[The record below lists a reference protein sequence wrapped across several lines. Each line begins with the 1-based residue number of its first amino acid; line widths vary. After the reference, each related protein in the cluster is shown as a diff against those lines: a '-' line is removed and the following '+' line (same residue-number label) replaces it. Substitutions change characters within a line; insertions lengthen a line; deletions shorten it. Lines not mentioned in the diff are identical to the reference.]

1 MITRDDIRELANFH
15 SPEGCALTFYYQP
28 ATPLNRTHREEFI
41 LVKDLLRNALKEA
54 DKNGA
59 KSSCAR
65 ADLDRIGTLVDTLHG
80 NGGKAKAI
88 FANSKENFWREFDL
102 PALLPKT
109 NLVLNQRFHL
119 KPLAAALDGVRH
131 ACVVVADRAKAR
143 VFEINNNDL
152 IEKQDFVNDLP
163 HRVKSD
169 GWGGYDGGHAERSK
183 LNEAMLH
190 FKAVADYIREYF
202 ERGECDR
209 LLIGCADELWPEI
222 HPHLHPYAKQHLVGH
237 FRINYKTAT
246 PEEVKELSLAMLRD
260 FESQRKQQLIGA
272 VINEAHANAQGAI
285 GLKRVLR
292 SLELG
297 EVQTLLLASNFQAP
311 GVKCYHCG
319 HMDHHVAPACAVC
332 GKPNTELEDI
342 GDGIVGYAIRNRIE
356 IVYIHDDEA
365 FDKVGR
371 IGALLRFRADQ
382 STPAKVAV

>member
-28 ATPLNRTHREEFI
+28 STPLNRTHREESI
-41 LVKDLLRNALKEA
+41 LVKDLLRNALREA
-54 DKNGA
+54 EKNGA
-59 KSSCAR
+59 NSSCAR
-65 ADLDRIGTLVDTLHG
+65 SDLDRIAALVEKLHG
-80 NGGKAKAI
+80 NGGRAKAI
-88 FANSKENFWREFDL
+88 FANSKGNFWREFDV
-102 PALLPKT
+102 PPQLPKT
-109 NLVLNQRFHL
+109 NLILNQRFHL
-119 KPLAAALDGVRH
+119 KPLAAVLDGVRH
-131 ACVVVADRAKAR
+131 ACVVIADRAKAR
-143 VFEINNNDL
+143 VFEVMNEDL

-190 FKAVADYIREYF
+190 FKAIADYIREYF
-202 ERGECDR
+202 ERGDCDR

-222 HPHLHPYAKQHLVGH
+222 HPHLHPYVKQHLVGH

-246 PEEVKELSLAMLRD
+246 PEEVKEQALTMLGN
-260 FESQRKQQLIGA
+260 FEAQRKQQLIA
-272 VINEAHANAQGAI
+272 SVINEAHANAQGAI

-319 HMDHHVAPACAVC
+319 HMDYHVTPECAIC
-332 GKPNTELEDI
+332 SKPNTALEDI
-342 GDGIVGYAIRNRIE
+342 GDAIVGYAIRNRIE
-356 IVYIHDDEA
+356 IVYIHDDDA

-382 STPAKVAV
+382 STSARVAV